1 MNVAWTQAAEG
12 LPRRA
17 FTVEDVRRMVDA
29 GIITEDERIE
39 LVEGEL
45 VVMAAKGYAHE
56 LIKSALIEGFVRAAG
71 KDVRLGVASSIQF
84 EPGVLLEPDLVLL
97 IRPKVRESAAGYI
110 ELEQGGCLL
119 IVEVAQSSLGYDRG
133 RKAALYARFG
143 VQEFWVVD
151 ANERTA
157 WVHTGPTSDGWS
169 SIVEHGPEDAL
180 TTPVLP
186 GFSVKLS
193 ELE

>member
-1 MNVAWTQAAEG
+1 MNVAWTRAAEG

-17 FTVEDVRRMVDA
+17 FTVEHLRRMLEV
-29 GIITEDERIE
+29 GVISEDERVE

-45 VVMAAKGYAHE
+45 VVIAAKGYAHE
-56 LIKSALIEGFVRAAG
+56 LVKLALMEIFARAAG
-71 KDVRLGVASSIQF
+71 HDVRLGV
-84 EPGVLLEPDLVLL
+84 EPDLVLL
-97 IRPKVRESAAGYI
+97 IRQKIGESTAGFI

-119 IVEVAQSSLGYDRG
+119 IVEGAQSSLGYDRG

-151 ANERTA
+151 ANARTA
-157 WVHTGPTSDGWS
+157 WVHTGPASDGWS
-169 SIVEHGPEDAL
+169 SMVEHGPEDPIM
-180 TTPVLP
+180 TPALP
-186 GFSVKLS
+186 GCSVKLG